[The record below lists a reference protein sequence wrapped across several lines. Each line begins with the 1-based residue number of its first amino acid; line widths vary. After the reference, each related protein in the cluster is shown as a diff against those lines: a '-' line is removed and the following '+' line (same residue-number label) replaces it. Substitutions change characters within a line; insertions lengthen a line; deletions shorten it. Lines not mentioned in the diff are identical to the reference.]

1 MDALHGNMNYFGR
14 HLWDHE
20 MLSLSIKLYF
30 LPGFKLV
37 CILLQTKGWRSRSE
51 RYIIKMYE
59 AKTLQNRITWLGEVG
74 AGSRECLMVRK
85 LWAHALTKDILFK
98 QLKNTPC
105 CSRHRASYETRG
117 TDTEHLGS
125 KTSGCCTLPVYAHYI
140 QRYLIFPF
148 R

>member
-1 MDALHGNMNYFGR
+1 MTDSSSYRNSIQSQKMFIRPKHQVDTTKPLLGHYQSARLVNIYGCSTQKYELLWG
-14 HLWDHE
+14 HLWDPLPTKQIAVSE

-74 AGSRECLMVRK
+74 AGSRECLTVRK
-85 LWAHALTKDILFK
+85 LCAHTLTKDILFK
-98 QLKNTPC
+98 
-105 CSRHRASYETRG
+105 
-117 TDTEHLGS
+117 
-125 KTSGCCTLPVYAHYI
+125 
-140 QRYLIFPF
+140 
-148 R
+148 